1 MNSRNRADLKGCR
14 MSCRDLLLNCKNLL
28 TLCREKKSELEIRS
42 SWHTREIPWLTFVE
56 VDFWY
61 RMWFE
66 VSTSQLACEI
76 VRHKLFV
83 GGVETETWWQ
93 PIWFSDLLSILST
106 CCSAGGV
113 VYTRHADR
121 HMKKKFVMLKQLS
134 LFSTTTPA
142 VQHKKIQS
150 VDQLSACM
158 WKFARKFDLR
168 NWTKAHVKIQT
179 SF

>member
-1 MNSRNRADLKGCR
+1 MLMNSCNRADLKGCR
-14 MSCRDLLLNCKNLL
+14 MNCRDLLLNCNNLL
-28 TLCREKKSELEIRS
+28 TLCREKRSELEIRS

-61 RMWFE
+61 RMCFE
-66 VSTSQLACEI
+66 VSTHQLPCEI
-76 VRHKLFV
+76 VSHKLFV

-93 PIWFSDLLSILST
+93 PIWFGGLLSILST
-106 CCSAGGV
+106 CCSASGV
-113 VYTRHADR
+113 AYSRHADR
-121 HMKKKFVMLKQLS
+121 HMKKKFVMLTQLS

-158 WKFARKFDLR
+158 WKFAYSENL
-168 NWTKAHVKIQT
+168 TSEIQPRHM
-179 SF
+179 